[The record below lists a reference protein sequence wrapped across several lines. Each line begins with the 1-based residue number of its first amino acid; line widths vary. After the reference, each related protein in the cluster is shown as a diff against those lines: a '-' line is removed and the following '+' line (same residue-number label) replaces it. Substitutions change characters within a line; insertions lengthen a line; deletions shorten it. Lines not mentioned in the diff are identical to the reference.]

1 MSTTLLKD
9 SLNQLKKIVVKG
21 VFNNTVILY

>member
-9 SLNQLKKIVVKG
+9 SLNQLKKMVVKG